1 MAQLT
6 DLARVL
12 LGQMD
17 GEMRYT
23 KTAYE
28 DEETGY
34 ILEWSDS

>member
-17 GEMRYT
+17 GEMWYT

-28 DEETGY
+28 DEEMAY
-34 ILEWSDS
+34 MMI